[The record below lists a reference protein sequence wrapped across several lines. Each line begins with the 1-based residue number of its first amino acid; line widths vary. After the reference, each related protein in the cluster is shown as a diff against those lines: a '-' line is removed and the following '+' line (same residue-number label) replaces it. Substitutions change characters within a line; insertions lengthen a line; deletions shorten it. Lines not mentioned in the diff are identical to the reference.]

1 MVHRIVKQ
9 YLQQQLNEKQQAAL
23 VGITSMAAAASSE
36 RERIA
41 EEAER
46 ASKKIKIAEYMTQFI
61 GETFSGIIS
70 SVTGFGFFVELENM
84 VEGLVHVTQLQDDYY
99 ELIPEQLQLVGV
111 RTKRKYIV
119 GDTVQVKLA
128 RADKETGEI
137 DFILAERG

>member
-1 MVHRIVKQ
+1 M
-9 YLQQQLNEKQQAAL
+9 